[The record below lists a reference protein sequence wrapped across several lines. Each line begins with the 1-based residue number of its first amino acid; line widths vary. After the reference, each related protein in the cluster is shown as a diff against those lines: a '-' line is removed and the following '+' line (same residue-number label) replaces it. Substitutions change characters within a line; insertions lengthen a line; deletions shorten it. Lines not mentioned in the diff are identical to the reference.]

1 MEAEEGYDDDEGIE
15 AYSDDDVEA
24 EEAYSDDDAMLA
36 YSHTQKQPPEMESRG
51 LAEIA
56 MYAGEECMYA
66 REESMGVRPKSRRAR
81 GFLAPRYIHVTSK
94 SKARLSNGRLSCS
107 RLTRCLHSPSK
118 DLVSYAKHLVSY
130 AAP

>member
-1 MEAEEGYDDDEGIE
+1 MGGGVEAEGYDDDEGIE

-81 GFLAPRYIHVTSK
+81 GFLAPRYIHVTSY
-94 SKARLSNGRLSCS
+94 C
-107 RLTRCLHSPSK
+107 
-118 DLVSYAKHLVSY
+118 
-130 AAP
+130 

>member
-1 MEAEEGYDDDEGIE
+1 MEAEEGYDDDEGLE
-15 AYSDDDVEA
+15 AYSDDD
-24 EEAYSDDDAMLA
+24 EEDAMLA

-94 SKARLSNGRLSCS
+94 SKASLSIGRL
-107 RLTRCLHSPSK
+107 RG
-118 DLVSYAKHLVSY
+118 
-130 AAP
+130 